1 MVCVCL
7 VLGGGAPPLWPAFFF
22 WIWVEL
28 SFPFALLW
36 FGFVLVLADVKF
48 WQGMVAVRFPPL
60 GRANASGS
68 VLVCK
73 S

>member
-1 MVCVCL
+1 
-7 VLGGGAPPLWPAFFF
+7 
-22 WIWVEL
+22 
-28 SFPFALLW
+28 
-36 FGFVLVLADVKF
+36 LVLADVKF

-68 VLVCK
+68 DLVCK